1 MNFLYKQIIRRL
13 LFQFNPEF
21 VHDAMISCAVF
32 FQRFDFIC
40 SLIGFVCKTDAEPVE
55 IKGIKFPNRVGLA
68 AGFDKDCSAAKIMS
82 KVGFGFL
89 ELGTVTLRP
98 QPGNSKP
105 RLFRLPKE
113 QAIINRMGFN
123 NIGAAVAAKNLEKMG
138 GIDIPIGI
146 NIGKNADCP
155 LEDAASNYL
164 QSLEILYPYGDYFT
178 LNISS
183 PNTKDLRALHEREK
197 FKKLI
202 EPILKFVNSKS
213 EKKPVFIKISPDI
226 ETSDLENISKAAIE
240 MDFGLIATNTTIK
253 RDVLNKSYEDMEGGL
268 SGKPLKELSND
279 ILKKTVALAG
289 GKTPIMASG
298 GIVSCA
304 VAAEKLSL
312 GADLIQVYT
321 GLIYEG
327 PFFVKDIL
335 KYISVNR
342 VNGVKRL

>member
-1 MNFLYKQIIRRL
+1 MNFLYKQITRRL
-13 LFQFNPEF
+13 LFQFDPEF
-21 VHDAMISCAVF
+21 VHDSMIRVAVF

-40 SLIGFVCKTDAEPVE
+40 SIIDFVCKTKAEPIE
-55 IKGIKFPNRVGLA
+55 IKGIKFPNRLGLA
-68 AGFDKDCSAAKIMS
+68 AGFDKDCSAAKIIS

-98 QPGNSKP
+98 QTGNLKP

-113 QAIINRMGFN
+113 KAIINRMGFN
-123 NIGAAVAAKNLEKMG
+123 NIGARAAAKNLEKMG
-138 GIDIPIGI
+138 KLNIPIGI
-146 NIGKNADCP
+146 NIGKNADCS

-183 PNTKDLRALHEREK
+183 PNTKDLRTLHESEK

-202 EPILKFVNSKS
+202 EPILNFVNSKS
-213 EKKPVFIKISPDI
+213 EKKPIFIKISPDI
-226 ETSDLENISKAAIE
+226 EISDLANISKAAIE
-240 MDFGLIATNTTIK
+240 MDFGLIVSNTTIR
-253 RDVLNKSYEDMEGGL
+253 RDVLKNEHKDMEGGL
-268 SGKPLKELSND
+268 SGRPLKELSND
-279 ILKKTVALAG
+279 VLKKTVMFTAS
-289 GKTPIMASG
+289 KVPIIASG
-298 GIVSCA
+298 GITDCSTA
-304 VAAEKLSL
+304 EEKLKF

-335 KYISVNR
+335 KYIYKKAENR
-342 VNGVKRL
+342 N

>member
-13 LFQFNPEF
+13 LFQINPELI
-21 VHDAMISCAVF
+21 HDLMISFAVF

-40 SLIGFVCKTDAEPVE
+40 SIIGFVCKTKAEPVE
-55 IKGIKFPNRVGLA
+55 IKGIKFQNRVGLA

-89 ELGTVTLRP
+89 ELGTITLRP
-98 QPGNSKP
+98 QPGNPKP
-105 RLFRLPKE
+105 RLFRLPEE

-123 NIGAAVAAKNLEKMG
+123 NIGAKAAAKNLEKIG
-138 GIDIPIGI
+138 KIDIPIGI

-183 PNTKDLRALHEREK
+183 PNTKDLRALHETEK
-197 FKKLI
+197 FKNLI
-202 EPILKFVNSKS
+202 EPILNFVNSKPK
-213 EKKPVFIKISPDI
+213 KKPVFIKISPDI
-226 ETSDLENISKAAIE
+226 ETSDLENISKMALE
-240 MDFGLIATNTTIK
+240 MNFGLIATNTTVR
-253 RDVLNKSYEDMEGGL
+253 RDVLKKDYGDIQGGL
-268 SGKPLKELSND
+268 SGRPLKELSND

-289 GKTPIMASG
+289 GKTPVMASG
-298 GIVSCA
+298 GIVNCK
-304 VAAEKLSL
+304 AAEEKLLL
-312 GADLIQVYT
+312 GADLLQVYT

-335 KYISVNR
+335 KYIANS
-342 VNGVKRL
+342 K

>member
-13 LFQFNPEF
+13 LFQINPELI
-21 VHDAMISCAVF
+21 HDLMISFAVF

-40 SLIGFVCKTDAEPVE
+40 SIIGFVCKTKAEPVE

-89 ELGTVTLRP
+89 ELGTITLRP
-98 QPGNSKP
+98 QPGNPKP
-105 RLFRLPKE
+105 RLFRLPEE

-123 NIGAAVAAKNLEKMG
+123 NIGARAAAKNLEKIG
-138 GIDIPIGI
+138 KIDIPIGI

-183 PNTKDLRALHEREK
+183 PNTKDLRALHETEK
-197 FKKLI
+197 FKNLI
-202 EPILKFVNSKS
+202 EPILNFVNSKP

-226 ETSDLENISKAAIE
+226 ETSDLENISKMALE
-240 MDFGLIATNTTIK
+240 MNFGLIATNTTVR
-253 RDVLNKSYEDMEGGL
+253 RDVLKKDYGDIQGGL
-268 SGKPLKELSND
+268 SGRPLKELSND
-279 ILKKTVALAG
+279 ILKKTVALAD

-298 GIVSCA
+298 GIVNCKI
-304 VAAEKLSL
+304 AAEKLEL
-312 GADLIQVYT
+312 GADLLQVYT

-335 KYISVNR
+335 KYISNS
-342 VNGVKRL
+342 K

>member
-13 LFQFNPEF
+13 LFQINPELI
-21 VHDAMISCAVF
+21 HDLMISFAVF

-40 SLIGFVCKTDAEPVE
+40 SLIGLVCKTKAEPIE
-55 IKGIKFPNRVGLA
+55 IKGIKFSNRVGLA

-89 ELGTVTLRP
+89 ELGTITLRP
-98 QPGNSKP
+98 QPGNPKP
-105 RLFRLPKE
+105 RLFRLPEE

-123 NIGAAVAAKNLEKMG
+123 NIGAKAAAKNLEKIG
-138 GIDIPIGI
+138 KIDIPIGI

-183 PNTKDLRALHEREK
+183 PNTKDLRALHETEK
-197 FKKLI
+197 FKNLI
-202 EPILKFVNSKS
+202 EPILNFVNSKP

-226 ETSDLENISKAAIE
+226 ETSDLENISKMALE
-240 MDFGLIATNTTIK
+240 MNFGLIATNTTVR
-253 RDVLNKSYEDMEGGL
+253 RDVLKKDYGDMQGGL
-268 SGKPLKELSND
+268 SGRPLKELSND

-289 GKTPIMASG
+289 GKTPVMASG
-298 GIVSCA
+298 GIVNCKA
-304 VAAEKLSL
+304 AAEKLEL
-312 GADLIQVYT
+312 GADLLQVYT

-335 KYISVNR
+335 KYIANS
-342 VNGVKRL
+342 K

>member
-13 LFQFNPEF
+13 LFQINPELI
-21 VHDAMISCAVF
+21 HDLMISFAVF

-40 SLIGFVCKTDAEPVE
+40 SIIGFVCKTKAEPVE

-89 ELGTVTLRP
+89 ELGTITLRP
-98 QPGNSKP
+98 QPGNPKP
-105 RLFRLPKE
+105 RLFRLPEE

-123 NIGAAVAAKNLEKMG
+123 NIGARAAAKNLEKIG
-138 GIDIPIGI
+138 KIDIPIGI

-183 PNTKDLRALHEREK
+183 PNTKDLRALHETEK
-197 FKKLI
+197 FKNLI
-202 EPILKFVNSKS
+202 EPILNFVNSKP

-226 ETSDLENISKAAIE
+226 ETSDLENISKMALE
-240 MDFGLIATNTTIK
+240 MNFGLIATNTTVR
-253 RDVLNKSYEDMEGGL
+253 RDVLKKDYGDIQGGL
-268 SGKPLKELSND
+268 SGRPLKELSND
-279 ILKKTVALAG
+279 ILKKTVALAD
-289 GKTPIMASG
+289 GKTPVMASG
-298 GIVSCA
+298 GIVNCKI
-304 VAAEKLSL
+304 AAEKLEL
-312 GADLIQVYT
+312 GADLLQVYT

-335 KYISVNR
+335 KYISNS
-342 VNGVKRL
+342 K

>member
-13 LFQFNPEF
+13 LFQINPELI
-21 VHDAMISCAVF
+21 HDLMISFAVF

-40 SLIGFVCKTDAEPVE
+40 SIIGFVCKTKAEPVE
-55 IKGIKFPNRVGLA
+55 IKGIKFQNRVGLA

-89 ELGTVTLRP
+89 ELGTITLRP
-98 QPGNSKP
+98 QPGNPKP
-105 RLFRLPKE
+105 RLFRLPEE

-123 NIGAAVAAKNLEKMG
+123 NIGAKAAAKNLEKIG
-138 GIDIPIGI
+138 KIDIPIGI

-183 PNTKDLRALHEREK
+183 PNTKDLRALHETEK
-197 FKKLI
+197 FKNLI
-202 EPILKFVNSKS
+202 EPILNFVNSKP

-226 ETSDLENISKAAIE
+226 ETSDLENISKMALE
-240 MDFGLIATNTTIK
+240 MNFGLIATNTTVR
-253 RDVLNKSYEDMEGGL
+253 RDVLKKDYGDIQGGL
-268 SGKPLKELSND
+268 SGRPLKELSND
-279 ILKKTVALAG
+279 ILKKTVALAD

-298 GIVSCA
+298 GIVNCKI
-304 VAAEKLSL
+304 AAEKLEL
-312 GADLIQVYT
+312 GADLLQVYT

-335 KYISVNR
+335 KYISNS
-342 VNGVKRL
+342 K